1 MLKLLLIFTII
12 PLLELWLLI
21 EIGKI
26 WGATLTVLLVAAT
39 GFLGVWLLKL
49 QGVFIMYRIQEEI
62 AYGQV
67 PGDSMLDGLFL
78 LMGGALLLTPGILTD
93 LVGFSFLIPLTRQLI
108 KKIAAKFIQRS
119 INRGN
124 IYIGRW

>member
-1 MLKLLLIFTII
+1 LLKLLLIFTII

-93 LVGFSFLIPLTRQLI
+93 LVGFSFLIPLTRQFI